1 MYKNASNNAQR
12 QARQLWLRDLMKD
25 GVVAL
30 TPEQE
35 RENLVAHLKA
45 VEKSLLETPKGRRR
59 DELGKK
65 KYELQQAISSIRPKM
80 KGPKGV
86 EKHFIEVC
94 REELPEA
101 QFKRF
106 MHDASNRAKSDSY
119 NDIDQRHGD

>member
-1 MYKNASNNAQR
+1 MYKNASDNAQR
-12 QARQLWLRDLMKD
+12 QARQLWLRDLVTD
-25 GVVAL
+25 GAVPL

-45 VEKSLLETPKGRRR
+45 VEKTLLDTPKGRRR

-65 KYELQQAISSIRPKM
+65 KYELQQAISAIRPKLY
-80 KGPKGV
+80 GPKGV
-86 EKHFIEVC
+86 ERHFIEVC

-106 MHDASNRAKSDSY
+106 MHDASKRAKDESS
-119 NDIDQRHGD
+119 N